1 MSSEQTNGVHPSP
14 SPGLPRTLHVL
25 KEKHLT
31 GLRPR
36 KVQADKKD
44 LDTLERERL
53 LRSYVPPDSPT
64 LRSRHPVRVFLANRF
79 YHLILTL
86 IHLVFTLYNRARYAY
101 SSIVNR
107 GYSLLYHHHRTPQL
121 IQKDVRQL
129 ERLPDHLSVIL
140 DYDQKDRV
148 GGLDTLID
156 DVAEIAC
163 WCASAGIPMLSVY
176 ERTGAF
182 FLYLS
187 TSRPQ
192 SWPEKGLTSVL
203 SVSKWG

>member
-1 MSSEQTNGVHPSP
+1 MTSEHTNGSMHSS
-14 SPGLPRTLHVL
+14 SPGLSRTLHGL
-25 KEKHLT
+25 KEKHLS

-36 KVQADKKD
+36 KLQTDKKD
-44 LDTLERERL
+44 LDVLERERL
-53 LRSYVPPDSPT
+53 IRSSIPPDSPT
-64 LRSRHPVRVFLANRF
+64 LRSRHPVRVFLTNRF
-79 YHLILTL
+79 YHFILIL
-86 IHLVFTLYNRARYAY
+86 IHLIFTLYNRARYAY
-101 SSIVNR
+101 SNIVNR

-129 ERLPDHLSVIL
+129 ERLPNHLSVIL

-163 WCASAGIPMLSVY
+163 WCASTGIPMLSVY

-182 FLYLS
+182 YNPS
-187 TSRPQ
+187 TNAPKVT
-192 SWPEKGLTSVL
+192 PKGLTGVYHPFL
-203 SVSKWG
+203 KWG